1 MVATKQTSIK
11 DDTWKRKESKH
22 NTKDITK
29 LKGKTAKEEGKNKNE
44 PLNNLT
50 KQLLKKR
57 Q

>member
-29 LKGKTAKEEGKNKNE
+29 FKGKTAKEEGKNKNE